1 MSEAVINEANAVLEK
16 PLRFYGGYVMQMM
29 YKKNEVITDATVQ
42 QLLRVITDLQEERRL
57 LNEDRA
63 AVNNVATLNFDL
75 A

>member
-42 QLLRVITDLQEERRL
+42 QLLRVITDL
-57 LNEDRA
+57 
-63 AVNNVATLNFDL
+63 
-75 A
+75 